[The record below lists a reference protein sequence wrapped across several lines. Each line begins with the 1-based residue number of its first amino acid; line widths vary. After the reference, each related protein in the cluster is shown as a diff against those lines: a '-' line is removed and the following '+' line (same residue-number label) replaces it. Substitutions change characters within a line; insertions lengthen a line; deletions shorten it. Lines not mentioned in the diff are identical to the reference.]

1 MIIGKFNSLYD
12 FLDAFP
18 TEDSCIKYLE
28 LQVWE
33 NGIPVSPYDPTSK
46 VYNRGDGMYR
56 CKNTGKNF
64 NVRIGTMFEGTKVPL
79 RKWFVAIYLIT
90 STKKGISSTQLSR
103 DISVTYK
110 TAWFMNHRIRE
121 CFGIVMEEKLDGEVE
136 LDETFVGG
144 KNKNRHRNKKVKNS
158 QGRSFK
164 DKVPVM
170 GMLQRGGKI
179 VCKVVRDTSYKSL
192 TAPIFER

>member
-33 NGIPVSPYDPTSK
+33 NGIPVSPYAPTSK

-64 NVRIGTMFEGTKVPL
+64 NVRIGTMFEGSKVPMQHIIP
-79 RKWFVAIYLIT
+79 FDY
-90 STKKGISSTQLSR
+90 Q
-103 DISVTYK
+103 
-110 TAWFMNHRIRE
+110 
-121 CFGIVMEEKLDGEVE
+121 
-136 LDETFVGG
+136 
-144 KNKNRHRNKKVKNS
+144 
-158 QGRSFK
+158 
-164 DKVPVM
+164 
-170 GMLQRGGKI
+170 
-179 VCKVVRDTSYKSL
+179 
-192 TAPIFER
+192 